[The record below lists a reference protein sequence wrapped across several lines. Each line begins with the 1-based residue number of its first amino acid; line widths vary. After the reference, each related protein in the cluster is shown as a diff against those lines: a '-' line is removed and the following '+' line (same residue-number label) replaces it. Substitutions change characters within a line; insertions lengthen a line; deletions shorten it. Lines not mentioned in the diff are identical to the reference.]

1 MSTDYDNTIRTIQ
14 PGVLAPADG
23 NAGSAVAQAFR
34 LEDFALDGA
43 NPARQGKG
51 LTPEGVS
58 YTDGHESAALGPN
71 NERLEDL
78 KPRLVNALR
87 ELVRQYREEGVSAR
101 RHEIR
106 RIRQARLFWQGL
118 QYAWWNPNDMNWHLP
133 FEQRF
138 NDDRQLED
146 MPRYQF
152 VTNFYQG
159 FGLSF
164 IAVLSQDVPSVR
176 FYPQSAQSL
185 QDIAAARSASDV
197 AQLIEQNNHV
207 EHLLTSIG
215 YFLWTDGKLGA
226 YVRYVAD
233 GQRFGFHDEN
243 ILEAV
248 EIPLG
253 EDAYVCPRCNKE
265 VPPPNADQASGDTD
279 EGSDTGHQSPITS
292 HPSCPGCGAE
302 LSHENLR
309 RAERVSVPRFVGTRR
324 VPNGQEVISI
334 AGGLELN
341 TPVWANEM
349 HEYPYLQ
356 WQAEVHR
363 AKLKAAY
370 PHAANKIETSP
381 SQGAEDVYARVSRL
395 SVEQGLPS
403 IHPGDALLNLITF
416 DRTWLRPWAFY
427 AIDDVE
433 TRNELLALFP
443 EGCYVAFAGDAYC
456 EARSE
461 SMDDHW
467 RVLHALPGDGQN
479 RPSVGDSLV
488 QVQERYNVL
497 SNMQAETYEYGI
509 PPIYADPQV
518 LDFDA
523 LANQVAEPAAHFPA
537 RARPGQP
544 LAAGFFQPQPA
555 RVPPDMVQHQQE
567 LIGPVAQFLTGL
579 FPAVFG
585 GNMEDV
591 KTASGYAL
599 ARDQALGRLGL
610 VWRRMKQFYAD
621 VILLGVDS
629 FRKNRPEDVEIPLL
643 GPDGVLDARTIR
655 IADLK
660 GNISVHPEADETFPR
675 LKSQQRGILQQ
686 LFGVND
692 PVIQQA
698 LTEPANM
705 GYIKNVLG
713 LTELVVPG
721 EDARNKQLR
730 EIQQLLASAP
740 IVITMNESGATHAG
754 AASDSAVVA
763 QHAAPAQESPN
774 DQITRASDSNAAG
787 TRNQSPVTNHQSQV
801 LVLPSVPVDD
811 LLDNHAVEFEECKRW
826 ASSEAGQAARMTN
839 PAGFANVRAH
849 AEAHLRASNTTSAL
863 NLASL
868 APVLSQVRRDRTGP
882 EVRPRELHTTSAAQ
896 RAPKPGDDHDGPGD
910 HWVTIDGHHVLV
922 HESQGTQKQPPNTAE
937 NASKRQTPESL
948 ASQIPAQVK
957 AKMVQAIND
966 SNAPTADDKRGGFH
980 EEYGVAGLDASGN
993 WVISRDKPGPYANP
1007 DVDTKVSPSY
1017 VPADPKAAYSI
1028 VNPEVAFHVHPA
1040 GTTGK
1045 GKGWN
1050 QPPSEADKSAVVPGQ
1065 INLIFAARE
1074 NKVYFY
1080 DNSGV
1085 IGKPM
1090 SLKDFLKE

>member
-1 MSTDYDNTIRTIQ
+1 MDPYRTTEGWTGA
-14 PGVLAPADG
+14 PGAIAPADG
-23 NAGSAVAQAFR
+23 NAGSTVAQAYR
-34 LEDFALDGA
+34 PDQLASTVDASAVGAQHSLDS
-43 NPARQGKG
+43 ARDK
-51 LTPEGVS
+51 
-58 YTDGHESAALGPN
+58 AAPLLGNIDLGSN
-71 NERLEDL
+71 NERLEEL
-78 KPRLVNALR
+78 KPKLVHALR
-87 ELVRQYREEGVSAR
+87 ELVRQYREEGITAR

-133 FEQRF
+133 FEQRSS
-138 NDDRQLED
+138 DDRALEE

-185 QDIAAARSASDV
+185 EDISAARAASDV
-197 AQLIEQNNHV
+197 AALIEQNNHI

-233 GQRFGFHDEN
+233 GQRFGFREEN
-243 ILEAV
+243 VLEAL

-253 EDAYVCPRCNKE
+253 DDVYVCPQCGKE
-265 VPPPNADQASGDTD
+265 
-279 EGSDTGHQSPITS
+279 TGL
-292 HPSCPGCGAE
+292 GAE
-302 LSHENLR
+302 AQSRGETPNSSKDEDTSLAVAQLCHYKKVAIAAAPNYLT
-309 RAERVSVPRFVGTRR
+309 VPRVAGTRR
-324 VPNGQEVISI
+324 MPNGQEVISI

-370 PHAANKIETSP
+370 PHAADKIETSP

-403 IHPGDALLNLITF
+403 IHPGDALMNLITF

-427 AIDDVE
+427 SVE
-433 TRNELLALFP
+433 DAEVRAELLALFP
-443 EGCYVAFAGDAYC
+443 DGCYVAFAGDAYC
-456 EARSE
+456 ESRSE

-544 LAAGFFQPQPA
+544 LAAGFFQPAPA
-555 RVPPDMVQHQQE
+555 QVPPDMLRHQQD

-621 VILLGVDS
+621 VMLLSVDV
-629 FRKNRPEDVEIPLL
+629 FRKNRPNDAEIPLL
-643 GPDGVLDARTIR
+643 GPDGVFDSHVIR

-675 LKSQQRGILQQ
+675 LKSQQRGVLQQ
-686 LFGVND
+686 MFSIND
-692 PVIQQA
+692 PMIQRA
-698 LTEPANM
+698 LTEPANL

-713 LTELVVPG
+713 LTELVIPG
-721 EDARNKQLR
+721 EESRNKQLR

-740 IVITMNESGATHAG
+740 IVISLHPSGAAHVEPVPSG
-754 AASDSAVVA
+754 VGG
-763 QHAAPAQESPN
+763 QHAAPQLGTMSQSEA
-774 DQITRASDSNAAG
+774 ASAAS
-787 TRNQSPVTNHQSQV
+787 TQSLGDGARPQDASAIVP
-801 LVLPSVPVDD
+801 LVLPSVPVDQ
-811 LLDNHAVEFEECKRW
+811 LLDDHAVEFEECKRW
-826 ASSEAGQAARMTN
+826 ANSDAGQAARMTN

-849 AEAHLRASNTTSAL
+849 AEAHLRASA
-863 NLASL
+863 
-868 APVLSQVRRDRTGP
+868 GP
-882 EVRPRELHTTSAAQ
+882 
-896 RAPKPGDDHDGPGD
+896 K
-910 HWVTIDGHHVLV
+910 
-922 HESQGTQKQPPNTAE
+922 K
-937 NASKRQTPESL
+937 
-948 ASQIPAQVK
+948 
-957 AKMVQAIND
+957 
-966 SNAPTADDKRGGFH
+966 
-980 EEYGVAGLDASGN
+980 
-993 WVISRDKPGPYANP
+993 
-1007 DVDTKVSPSY
+1007 
-1017 VPADPKAAYSI
+1017 
-1028 VNPEVAFHVHPA
+1028 
-1040 GTTGK
+1040 
-1045 GKGWN
+1045 
-1050 QPPSEADKSAVVPGQ
+1050 
-1065 INLIFAARE
+1065 
-1074 NKVYFY
+1074 
-1080 DNSGV
+1080 
-1085 IGKPM
+1085 
-1090 SLKDFLKE
+1090 

>member
-1 MSTDYDNTIRTIQ
+1 MNFENDHAVRTME
-14 PGVLAPADG
+14 PGNLAPADG
-23 NAGSAVAQAFR
+23 NAAGVAPPLIGAGSAPGYSRRKPSDDDRSGTNEPV
-34 LEDFALDGA
+34 D
-43 NPARQGKG
+43 
-51 LTPEGVS
+51 
-58 YTDGHESAALGPN
+58 LGPN
-71 NERLEDL
+71 HERLEDV
-78 KPRLVNALR
+78 KPELVHALR
-87 ELVRQYREEGVSAR
+87 ELVRQYRQEGVVAR

-133 FEQRF
+133 FEQRSS
-138 NDDRQLED
+138 DDLALEE

-176 FYPQSAQSL
+176 FYPQSAQSVA
-185 QDIAAARSASDV
+185 DIAAARAASDV
-197 AQLIEQNNHV
+197 AQLVEQNNHV
-207 EHLLTSIG
+207 EQLLTSIG

-233 GQRFGFHDEN
+233 GQRFGFHEEN
-243 ILEAV
+243 ILEAL

-253 EDAYVCPRCNKE
+253 EDVYVCPQCGTQIGKSKLENGNSEGEDK
-265 VPPPNADQASGDTD
+265 DDASFVGAQHAAPLRAT
-279 EGSDTGHQSPITS
+279 T
-292 HPSCPGCGAE
+292 CPGCGAE
-302 LSHENLR
+302 LTDENLR
-309 RAERVSVPRFVGTRR
+309 KAERVTVPRVTGTHR

-370 PHAANKIETSP
+370 PHAAANIETSP

-403 IHPGDALLNLITF
+403 IHPGDALMNLITF

-427 AIDDVE
+427 SIEDAEV
-433 TRNELLALFP
+433 RAELLTLFP
-443 EGCYVAFAGDAYC
+443 DGCYVAFAGDAYC
-456 EARSE
+456 ESRSE

-544 LAAGFFQPQPA
+544 LAAGFFQPAPA
-555 RVPPDMVQHQQE
+555 QVPPDMLRHQQD

-621 VILLGVDS
+621 VLLLSVDV
-629 FRKNRPEDVEIPLL
+629 FRKNRPNDAEIPLL
-643 GPDGVLDARTIR
+643 GPDGVFDSHVIR

-675 LKSQQRGILQQ
+675 LKSQQRGVLLQM
-686 LFGVND
+686 FGIND
-692 PVIQQA
+692 PMIQRA
-698 LTEPANM
+698 LSEPANL

-713 LTELVVPG
+713 LTELVIPG
-721 EDARNKQLR
+721 EESRNKQLR

-740 IVITMNESGATHAG
+740 IVISMH
-754 AASDSAVVA
+754 
-763 QHAAPAQESPN
+763 
-774 DQITRASDSNAAG
+774 
-787 TRNQSPVTNHQSQV
+787 
-801 LVLPSVPVDD
+801 PS
-811 LLDNHAVEFEECKRW
+811 
-826 ASSEAGQAARMTN
+826 
-839 PAGFANVRAH
+839 
-849 AEAHLRASNTTSAL
+849 
-863 NLASL
+863 
-868 APVLSQVRRDRTGP
+868 
-882 EVRPRELHTTSAAQ
+882 
-896 RAPKPGDDHDGPGD
+896 
-910 HWVTIDGHHVLV
+910 
-922 HESQGTQKQPPNTAE
+922 
-937 NASKRQTPESL
+937 
-948 ASQIPAQVK
+948 
-957 AKMVQAIND
+957 
-966 SNAPTADDKRGGFH
+966 
-980 EEYGVAGLDASGN
+980 GVAH
-993 WVISRDKPGPYANP
+993 IE
-1007 DVDTKVSPSY
+1007 
-1017 VPADPKAAYSI
+1017 PA
-1028 VNPEVAFHVHPA
+1028 
-1040 GTTGK
+1040 
-1045 GKGWN
+1045 
-1050 QPPSEADKSAVVPGQ
+1050 PSEIGAQQARPG
-1065 INLIFAARE
+1065 
-1074 NKVYFY
+1074 
-1080 DNSGV
+1080 
-1085 IGKPM
+1085 
-1090 SLKDFLKE
+1090 